1 MSLIE
6 TFSATMAGAPPVLV
20 IGVFLLAGIVKGVV
34 GLGLPTISI
43 ALLALMMAPV
53 QAVALLIIPSLI
65 TNVWQIRPW
74 TTAWPM
80 VRRLAP
86 MQVGVFTGTLGGA
99 WWLGAPA
106 GAWAMVSLGAALI
119 AYALWSLSGKGF
131 TVPVASQRWLGPM
144 VGLITGFV
152 TSATGVFAIPAV
164 PYLQGLGLQRD
175 ELIQAMGISF
185 TVSTLALAMGL
196 YVNSSYPVATLGV
209 STLMLLPAIAGMQLG
224 EYLRDRLSPLVFKR
238 VFLSCLAL
246 LGVHMIAREWLFN

>member
-6 TFSATMAGAPPVLV
+6 TSSNAMAGIQPVLV
-20 IGVFLLAGIVKGVV
+20 AGVFLLAGLVKGVV
-34 GLGLPTISI
+34 GLGLPPIAI

-53 QAVALLIIPSLI
+53 QAVALLIVPSLI

-80 VRRLAP
+80 MRRLAP
-86 MQVGVFTGTLGGA
+86 MQVGVFAGTLGGA

-119 AYALWSLSGKGF
+119 VYAWWSLRGKSI
-131 TVPVASQRWLGPM
+131 TVTAGPM
-144 VGLITGFV
+144 VGLVTGFV
-152 TSATGVFAIPAV
+152 TSATGVFAMPAV

-196 YVNSSYPVATLGV
+196 YVNSSYPVTALGA
-209 STLMLLPAIAGMQLG
+209 SALMLLPAIAGMQLG
-224 EYLRDRLSPLVFKR
+224 QYLRDKLPPGVFKR
-238 VFLSCLAL
+238 IFLGCLAL
-246 LGVHMIAREWLFN
+246 LGVHMIVREWLFT